1 MPCGASKGALDRIVI
16 SAARELGPLG
26 ISANVVNP
34 GPIDTGWM
42 ADDLRESLSVRYQ
55 GLRTLK
61 VPGLL
66 PMARILITGMSGT
79 GKSTLL
85 GELARRG
92 HHTVDTDYDGWE
104 QAGGTWDEAKMSQLL
119 ERYPN
124 VVVSGTV
131 ENQGRFY
138 DRFEHVILLSAPVDV
153 LIERVATRTNNPY
166 GKSPGEQNEIR
177 AYVTEVEPILR
188 RSATVELDGR
198 RPIAELADTVE
209 QLI

>member
-1 MPCGASKGALDRIVI
+1 ML
-16 SAARELGPLG
+16 
-26 ISANVVNP
+26 
-34 GPIDTGWM
+34 
-42 ADDLRESLSVRYQ
+42 LRMS
-55 GLRTLK
+55 
-61 VPGLL
+61 
-66 PMARILITGMSGT
+66 RILITGMSGT

-104 QAGGTWDEAKMSQLL
+104 QADGRWDEARMTLLL
-119 ERYPN
+119 ESHPD

-153 LIERVATRTNNPY
+153 LIQRVATRTNNPY
-166 GKSPGEQNEIR
+166 GKSPDDQDDIR
-177 AYVTEVEPILR
+177 FFVTEVEPLLR
-188 RSATVELDGR
+188 RGATVELDGR
-198 RPIAELADTVE
+198 RPIDELADSVE

>member
-1 MPCGASKGALDRIVI
+1 MS
-16 SAARELGPLG
+16 
-26 ISANVVNP
+26 
-34 GPIDTGWM
+34 
-42 ADDLRESLSVRYQ
+42 
-55 GLRTLK
+55 
-61 VPGLL
+61 
-66 PMARILITGMSGT
+66 RILITGMSGT

-104 QAGGTWDEAKMSQLL
+104 QADGTWDEAKMSLLL
-119 ERYPN
+119 ESYPD

-177 AYVTEVEPILR
+177 ADATEVEPILR
-188 RSATVELDGR
+188 RGATVELDGR
-198 RPIAELADTVE
+198 RPIAELADSVE